1 MKQADGLKVT
11 FHKRRHRRS
20 KAEMETGR
28 SKMMLAVLSI
38 IRGAPDLDP
47 DPAGYPVDLVDLVW
61 IRIRPDPASPDL
73 VRIRI
78 RPDPTL
84 DPAGSK
90 SFIHRLP
97 CNA

>member
-38 IRGAPDLDP
+38 
-47 DPAGYPVDLVDLVW
+47 V
-61 IRIRPDPASPDL
+61 
-73 VRIRI
+73 
-78 RPDPTL
+78 
-84 DPAGSK
+84 
-90 SFIHRLP
+90 FIFGIFLSLTG
-97 CNA
+97 